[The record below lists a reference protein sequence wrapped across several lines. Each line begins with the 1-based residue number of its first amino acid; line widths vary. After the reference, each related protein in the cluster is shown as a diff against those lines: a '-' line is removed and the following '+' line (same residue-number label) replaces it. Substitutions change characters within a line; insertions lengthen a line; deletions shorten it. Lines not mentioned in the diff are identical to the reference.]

1 MKFKIEKKYIH
12 LALMIFFTAI
22 AIMIVFFCLFRFND
36 IRSRVAKINAIL
48 SPIFYGFIFA
58 YLMTP
63 ILNLIENKLLN
74 PCVNK
79 FGIMKKTSEKTKKKR
94 IRYVSVFL
102 TLSLVLILLYIFFK
116 SVVPEVYNSIAS
128 IIGSYSTY
136 TQNLIVWLNKTM
148 QDNPDLAKFFAQLV
162 ENYSEGTDNFLND
175 VVMPAIQGLLLTN
188 IDDWFI
194 NITTNIIKFVH
205 VLWNIIIGL
214 VISIYVLS
222 GKERFA
228 RGAVRLSYACFER
241 KTANKLVESVRFTHH
256 TFIGFLGGKIIDSMI
271 IGLLCY
277 FGCLILKMPFAVL
290 VSVVIGV
297 TNVIPFFGPFIGAI
311 PCGIIILMIDP
322 IKALTFL
329 IFILILQQVDGN
341 FIGPMILS
349 ESTGLTSFWIIFA
362 ITLFGGLYSVFGM
375 VIGVPVTA
383 VVFAGI
389 NSLTDSM
396 LIKKNLP
403 TDPKSYDE
411 VGSITD
417 EGDFTHYEYVRKN
430 KKPKQ
435 NNIVYKIGTAIG
447 NFFKNLIHKIASW
460 IKNRKK

>member
-1 MKFKIEKKYIH
+1 
-12 LALMIFFTAI
+12 LV
-22 AIMIVFFCLFRFND
+22 IV
-36 IRSRVAKINAIL
+36 V
-48 SPIFYGFIFA
+48 
-58 YLMTP
+58 
-63 ILNLIENKLLN
+63 
-74 PCVNK
+74 
-79 FGIMKKTSEKTKKKR
+79 
-94 IRYVSVFL
+94 
-102 TLSLVLILLYIFFK
+102 
-116 SVVPEVYNSIAS
+116 
-128 IIGSYSTY
+128 IG
-136 TQNLIVWLNKTM
+136 
-148 QDNPDLAKFFAQLV
+148 
-162 ENYSEGTDNFLND
+162 
-175 VVMPAIQGLLLTN
+175 LTN
-188 IDDWFI
+188 I
-194 NITTNIIKFVH
+194 
-205 VLWNIIIGL
+205 
-214 VISIYVLS
+214 
-222 GKERFA
+222 
-228 RGAVRLSYACFER
+228 
-241 KTANKLVESVRFTHH
+241 
-256 TFIGFLGGKIIDSMI
+256 
-271 IGLLCY
+271 
-277 FGCLILKMPFAVL
+277 
-290 VSVVIGV
+290 
-297 TNVIPFFGPFIGAI
+297 IPFFGPFIGSI